1 MTEMTTNVSDLSR
14 VRCCDREPCKLATHD
29 RRVAKACAAE
39 CSSADTCA
47 KAGTLSLSTE
57 YLVFCWAHGLGGFTG
72 VVLLTSTDML

>member
-1 MTEMTTNVSDLSR
+1 MTGSRANLQHMTE
-14 VRCCDREPCKLATHD
+14 E
-29 RRVAKACAAE
+29 VAKACAAE